1 MKVSVITATTGN
13 ARLADCIESVR
24 NQTYKNIE
32 HVVVVDGRSR
42 WESVSEILDALEFPN
57 GSNEHVIVLPHPTGL
72 NRFNGHRIY
81 GGFSFLA
88 SGDYIA
94 WLDDDNE
101 FTPSHIESLVRI
113 TEEKNLDWAYS
124 LRQIVDSE
132 GKFICNDDCE
142 NLGKYK
148 SVINDHFVDVSCFFV
163 RRELDNLIRF
173 PLPLAHVI
181 GQELG
186 ARGLQIFKGGD
197 NVTFISIARPRAL
210 DRQATPVSE
219 TLAAI
224 LDYLES
230 NPRVPRA
237 EQWKALLALPQLG
250 PDGDAAAREQTLLK
264 ELFWLLHQGHVID
277 YASKGLEIARKA
289 PAREKPAPPAA
300 TSEADKTLG

>member
-94 WLDDDNE
+94 WVDDDNE
-101 FTPSHIESLVRI
+101 FTPNHIESLVRI
-113 TEEKNLDWAYS
+113 TEEKKLDWAYS

-163 RRELDNLIRF
+163 RRELAVNIAPVWYR
-173 PLPLAHVI
+173 
-181 GQELG
+181 Q
-186 ARGLQIFKGGD
+186 
-197 NVTFISIARPRAL
+197 ARPPQGVMEVDRAL
-210 DRQATPVSE
+210 TAVLMHEQNKLKFDTNNDYTVKYRVGSTGISVQADFFINGNADMLKRYAGKLP
-219 TLAAI
+219 
-224 LDYLES
+224 
-230 NPRVPRA
+230 
-237 EQWKALLALPQLG
+237 WKQ
-250 PDGDAAAREQTLLK
+250 
-264 ELFWLLHQGHVID
+264 
-277 YASKGLEIARKA
+277 
-289 PAREKPAPPAA
+289 
-300 TSEADKTLG
+300 

>member
-101 FTPSHIESLVRI
+101 FTPNHIESLVMI
-113 TEEKNLDWAYS
+113 TEEKKLDWAYS

-163 RRELDNLIRF
+163 RRELAVNIAPVWYR
-173 PLPLAHVI
+173 
-181 GQELG
+181 Q
-186 ARGLQIFKGGD
+186 
-197 NVTFISIARPRAL
+197 ARPPQGVMEVDRAL
-210 DRQATPVSE
+210 TAVLMHEQNKLKFDTNNDYTVKYRVGSTGISVQADFF
-219 TLAAI
+219 I
-224 LDYLES
+224 
-230 NPRVPRA
+230 NGNA
-237 EQWKALLALPQLG
+237 EMLKRYAGKLPWKQ
-250 PDGDAAAREQTLLK
+250 
-264 ELFWLLHQGHVID
+264 
-277 YASKGLEIARKA
+277 
-289 PAREKPAPPAA
+289 
-300 TSEADKTLG
+300 

>member
-57 GSNEHVIVLPHPTGL
+57 GNNEHVIVLPHPTGL

-101 FTPSHIESLVRI
+101 FTPNHIESLVRI

-148 SVINDHFVDVSCFFV
+148 SVINDHFVDVNCFFV
-163 RRELDNLIRF
+163 RRELAVNIAPVWYR
-173 PLPLAHVI
+173 
-181 GQELG
+181 Q
-186 ARGLQIFKGGD
+186 
-197 NVTFISIARPRAL
+197 ARPPQGVMEVDRAL
-210 DRQATPVSE
+210 TAVLMHEQNKLKFDTNNDYTVKYRVGSTGISVQADFF
-219 TLAAI
+219 I
-224 LDYLES
+224 
-230 NPRVPRA
+230 NGNA
-237 EQWKALLALPQLG
+237 EMLKRYAGKLPWKQ
-250 PDGDAAAREQTLLK
+250 
-264 ELFWLLHQGHVID
+264 
-277 YASKGLEIARKA
+277 
-289 PAREKPAPPAA
+289 
-300 TSEADKTLG
+300 

>member
-57 GSNEHVIVLPHPTGL
+57 GINEHVIVLPHPTGL

-101 FTPSHIESLVRI
+101 FTPNHIESLAKI
-113 TEEKNLDWAYS
+113 TEEKKLDWAYS

-163 RRELDNLIRF
+163 RRELAVNIAPVWYR
-173 PLPLAHVI
+173 
-181 GQELG
+181 Q
-186 ARGLQIFKGGD
+186 
-197 NVTFISIARPRAL
+197 ARPPQGVMEVDRAL
-210 DRQATPVSE
+210 TAVLMHEQNKLKFDTNNDYTVKYRVGSTGISVQADFF
-219 TLAAI
+219 I
-224 LDYLES
+224 
-230 NPRVPRA
+230 NGNA
-237 EQWKALLALPQLG
+237 EMLKRYAGKLPWKQ
-250 PDGDAAAREQTLLK
+250 
-264 ELFWLLHQGHVID
+264 
-277 YASKGLEIARKA
+277 
-289 PAREKPAPPAA
+289 
-300 TSEADKTLG
+300 

>member
-32 HVVVVDGRSR
+32 HVVVVDGRGR
-42 WESVSEILDALEFPN
+42 WESVNEILDALEFPN
-57 GSNEHVIVLPHPTGL
+57 GNNEHVIVLPHPTGL

-101 FTPSHIESLVRI
+101 FTPNHIESLVRI

-163 RRELDNLIRF
+163 RRELAVNIAPVWYR
-173 PLPLAHVI
+173 
-181 GQELG
+181 Q
-186 ARGLQIFKGGD
+186 
-197 NVTFISIARPRAL
+197 ARPPQGVMEVDRAL
-210 DRQATPVSE
+210 TAVLMHEQNKLKFDTNNDYTVRYRVGSTGISVQADFF
-219 TLAAI
+219 I
-224 LDYLES
+224 
-230 NPRVPRA
+230 NGNA
-237 EQWKALLALPQLG
+237 EMLKRYAGKLPWKQ
-250 PDGDAAAREQTLLK
+250 
-264 ELFWLLHQGHVID
+264 
-277 YASKGLEIARKA
+277 
-289 PAREKPAPPAA
+289 
-300 TSEADKTLG
+300 

>member
-113 TEEKNLDWAYS
+113 TEEKKLDWAYS

-163 RRELDNLIRF
+163 RRELAVNIAPVWYR
-173 PLPLAHVI
+173 
-181 GQELG
+181 Q
-186 ARGLQIFKGGD
+186 
-197 NVTFISIARPRAL
+197 ARPPQGVMEVDRAL
-210 DRQATPVSE
+210 TAVLMHEQNKLKFDTNNDYTVKYRVGSTGISVQADFF
-219 TLAAI
+219 I
-224 LDYLES
+224 
-230 NPRVPRA
+230 NGNA
-237 EQWKALLALPQLG
+237 EMLKRYAGKLPWKQ
-250 PDGDAAAREQTLLK
+250 
-264 ELFWLLHQGHVID
+264 
-277 YASKGLEIARKA
+277 
-289 PAREKPAPPAA
+289 
-300 TSEADKTLG
+300 

>member
-13 ARLADCIESVR
+13 ARLANCIESVR

-101 FTPSHIESLVRI
+101 FTPNHIESLVTI
-113 TEEKNLDWAYS
+113 TEEKKLDWAYS

-163 RRELDNLIRF
+163 RRELAVNIAPVWYR
-173 PLPLAHVI
+173 
-181 GQELG
+181 Q
-186 ARGLQIFKGGD
+186 
-197 NVTFISIARPRAL
+197 ARPPQGVMEVDRAL
-210 DRQATPVSE
+210 TAVLMHEQNKLKFDTNNDYTVKYRVGSTGISVQADFF
-219 TLAAI
+219 I
-224 LDYLES
+224 
-230 NPRVPRA
+230 NGNA
-237 EQWKALLALPQLG
+237 EMLKRYAGKLPWKQ
-250 PDGDAAAREQTLLK
+250 
-264 ELFWLLHQGHVID
+264 
-277 YASKGLEIARKA
+277 
-289 PAREKPAPPAA
+289 
-300 TSEADKTLG
+300 

>member
-57 GSNEHVIVLPHPTGL
+57 GINEHVIVLPHPTGL

-101 FTPSHIESLVRI
+101 FTPNHIESLVRI

-163 RRELDNLIRF
+163 RRELAVNIAPVWYR
-173 PLPLAHVI
+173 
-181 GQELG
+181 Q
-186 ARGLQIFKGGD
+186 
-197 NVTFISIARPRAL
+197 ARPPQGVMEVDRAL
-210 DRQATPVSE
+210 TAVLMHEQNKLKFDTNNDYTVKYRVGSTGISVQADFF
-219 TLAAI
+219 I
-224 LDYLES
+224 
-230 NPRVPRA
+230 NGNA
-237 EQWKALLALPQLG
+237 EMLKRYAGKLPWKQ
-250 PDGDAAAREQTLLK
+250 
-264 ELFWLLHQGHVID
+264 
-277 YASKGLEIARKA
+277 
-289 PAREKPAPPAA
+289 
-300 TSEADKTLG
+300 

>member
-13 ARLADCIESVR
+13 ARLANCIESVR

-101 FTPSHIESLVRI
+101 FTPNHIESLVRI

-163 RRELDNLIRF
+163 RRELAVNIAPVWYR
-173 PLPLAHVI
+173 
-181 GQELG
+181 Q
-186 ARGLQIFKGGD
+186 
-197 NVTFISIARPRAL
+197 ARPPQGVMEVDRAL
-210 DRQATPVSE
+210 TAVLIHEQNKLKFDTNNDYTVKYQVGSTGISVQADFF
-219 TLAAI
+219 I
-224 LDYLES
+224 
-230 NPRVPRA
+230 NGNA
-237 EQWKALLALPQLG
+237 EMLKRYAGKLPWKQ
-250 PDGDAAAREQTLLK
+250 
-264 ELFWLLHQGHVID
+264 
-277 YASKGLEIARKA
+277 
-289 PAREKPAPPAA
+289 
-300 TSEADKTLG
+300 

>member
-163 RRELDNLIRF
+163 RRELAVNIAPVWYR
-173 PLPLAHVI
+173 
-181 GQELG
+181 Q
-186 ARGLQIFKGGD
+186 
-197 NVTFISIARPRAL
+197 ARPPQGVMEVDRAL
-210 DRQATPVSE
+210 TAVLMHEQNKLKFDTNNDYTVKYRVGSTGISVQADFFLRGNQEMLKRYNGVLP
-219 TLAAI
+219 
-224 LDYLES
+224 
-230 NPRVPRA
+230 
-237 EQWKALLALPQLG
+237 WK
-250 PDGDAAAREQTLLK
+250 K
-264 ELFWLLHQGHVID
+264 
-277 YASKGLEIARKA
+277 
-289 PAREKPAPPAA
+289 
-300 TSEADKTLG
+300 

>member
-13 ARLADCIESVR
+13 ARLANCIESVR

-163 RRELDNLIRF
+163 RRELAVNIAPVWYR
-173 PLPLAHVI
+173 
-181 GQELG
+181 Q
-186 ARGLQIFKGGD
+186 
-197 NVTFISIARPRAL
+197 ARPPQGVMEVDRAL
-210 DRQATPVSE
+210 TAVLMHEQNKLKFDTNNDYTVKYRVGSTGISVQADFF
-219 TLAAI
+219 I
-224 LDYLES
+224 
-230 NPRVPRA
+230 NGNA
-237 EQWKALLALPQLG
+237 EMLKRYAGKLPWKQ
-250 PDGDAAAREQTLLK
+250 
-264 ELFWLLHQGHVID
+264 
-277 YASKGLEIARKA
+277 
-289 PAREKPAPPAA
+289 
-300 TSEADKTLG
+300 

>member
-163 RRELDNLIRF
+163 RRELAVNIAPVWYR
-173 PLPLAHVI
+173 
-181 GQELG
+181 Q
-186 ARGLQIFKGGD
+186 
-197 NVTFISIARPRAL
+197 ARPPQGVMEVDRAL
-210 DRQATPVSE
+210 TAVLMHEQNKLKFDTNNDYTVKYQVGSTGISVQADFF
-219 TLAAI
+219 I
-224 LDYLES
+224 
-230 NPRVPRA
+230 NGNA
-237 EQWKALLALPQLG
+237 EMLKRYAGKLPWKQ
-250 PDGDAAAREQTLLK
+250 
-264 ELFWLLHQGHVID
+264 
-277 YASKGLEIARKA
+277 
-289 PAREKPAPPAA
+289 
-300 TSEADKTLG
+300 

>member
-163 RRELDNLIRF
+163 RRELAVNIAPVWYR
-173 PLPLAHVI
+173 
-181 GQELG
+181 Q
-186 ARGLQIFKGGD
+186 
-197 NVTFISIARPRAL
+197 ARPPQGVMEVDRAL
-210 DRQATPVSE
+210 TAVLMHEQNKLKFDTNNDYTVKYRVGSTGISVQADFF
-219 TLAAI
+219 I
-224 LDYLES
+224 
-230 NPRVPRA
+230 NGNA
-237 EQWKALLALPQLG
+237 EMLKRYAGKLPWKQ
-250 PDGDAAAREQTLLK
+250 
-264 ELFWLLHQGHVID
+264 
-277 YASKGLEIARKA
+277 
-289 PAREKPAPPAA
+289 
-300 TSEADKTLG
+300 